1 MKKKIL
7 SSLIAGA
14 FIFGVGA
21 ANVQPVSAD
30 ALDKV
35 KEAKEKYDKFK
46 DAKEKY
52 DQARELFGKK
62 NSDGSNRPAPS
73 TDENGNPMPP
83 PDKNSDGSNRPAPPT
98 DENGNPMPPP
108 DKNSDDNAN
117 APRDKNSF
125 DKAVEMKDRYDKAK
139 ELFNK

>member
-14 FIFGVGA
+14 FVFGVGV

-30 ALDKV
+30 ALDKA

-52 DQARELFGKK
+52 DQARDMFGKK
-62 NSDGSNRPAPS
+62 NSDGSNRPAPP
-73 TDENGNPMPP
+73 TDENGQPISP

-98 DENGNPMPPP
+98 DENGQPMPPP
-108 DKNSDDNAN
+108 DKNSDGSNSN
-117 APRDKNSF
+117 DKF
-125 DKAVEMKDRYDKAK
+125 GAMKDRYDKAK
-139 ELFNK
+139 ELFKK